1 MDNME
6 MEVTERKIV
15 GTGDSKVFLVY
26 ILIVIAY
33 INKCQKL
40 GDIAKL
46 PILMHL

>member
-1 MDNME
+1 

-33 INKCQKL
+33 GIWERNIC
-40 GDIAKL
+40 IE
-46 PILMHL
+46 